1 MDAEYMAYREKRIAE
16 NRKKRI
22 RIVRRQRIL
31 LAFAIIAVVFIS
43 VFLAMSLESRADT
56 GDVRFKYY
64 TSRTLSAGESLYDI
78 ARQNCTDEYKDI
90 DTYINE
96 VCSINHIADKNEV
109 MAGRSIIVPYYSCE
123 YK

>member
-1 MDAEYMAYREKRIAE
+1 MDAEYMAKREKRIAE

-22 RIVRRQRIL
+22 KIVRRQRIL

-43 VFLAMSLESRADT
+43 VFLVMSLESRADT

-64 TSRTLSAGESLYDI
+64 TSRTLSAGDSLYDI
-78 ARQNCTDEYKDI
+78 ARKNCTDEYKDI

-96 VCSINHIADKNEV
+96 VCSINHIADKDAV
-109 MAGRSIIVPYYSCE
+109 LAGRSIIVPYYSCE